1 MSILDNIG
9 DNLDKD
15 FENFNYLPQ
24 GIFLEDIDLA
34 IINFIKDL
42 NLTVEDETGNQ
53 KTVPVI
59 FIAQELWAERK
70 MNWKDF
76 RFEYGEEL
84 SRPFIAISR
93 KAVKPGTSPLKR
105 TIPVKKQFKFVK
117 VPTFDG
123 TLKSYSLYKI
133 PQPTWVDVEYD
144 MIFVAHY
151 MVDVNAYYEKV
162 LRDGYSNG
170 QGYLNINGHHIT
182 SKISDP
188 SQTQEEELAS
198 EKIFQITVP
207 ITVHGKLLDPSTFE
221 KVNTINKIAIKISEK
236 KSRK

>member
-1 MSILDNIG
+1 MSILDNVG
-9 DNLDKD
+9 KNLDKD
-15 FENFNYLPQ
+15 FENHNYLPQ

-34 IINFIKDL
+34 IVDYIKNL

-59 FIAQELWAERK
+59 FLAQELWAERK

-84 SRPFIAISR
+84 SRPFIAIAR
-93 KAVKPGTSPLKR
+93 KTVKPGTSPLKR

-123 TLKSYSLYKI
+123 TLKGYYLYKI

-144 MIFVAHY
+144 MILAAYY

-162 LRDGYSNG
+162 LRDIEIYGNNFCMSGFRDERLKIYIEDNG
-170 QGYLNINGHHIT
+170 GIMMDSVTKKLNFLIVKDKSKGS
-182 SKISDP
+182 SKI
-188 SQTQEEELAS
+188 
-198 EKIFQITVP
+198 EKAENLGIT
-207 ITVHGKLLDPSTFE
+207 IIDL
-221 KVNTINKIAIKISEK
+221 NNI
-236 KSRK
+236 

>member
-9 DNLDKD
+9 KNLDKD
-15 FENFNYLPQ
+15 FENHNYLPQ
-24 GIFLEDIDLA
+24 GIFLEDIDVA
-34 IINFIKDL
+34 IVDYIKNL

-59 FIAQELWAERK
+59 FLAQELWAEKK

-84 SRPFIAISR
+84 SRPFIAIAR
-93 KAVKPGTSPLKR
+93 KTVKPGTSPLKR
-105 TIPVKKQFKFVK
+105 TIPIKRQFKFVK

-123 TLKSYSLYKI
+123 TLKGYSLYKI

-144 MIFVAHY
+144 MILAAYY

-170 QGYLNINGHHIT
+170 QGYLNINGHHIA

-188 SQTQEEELAS
+188 SQTLQEELAS
-198 EKIFQITVP
+198 EKLYQVTIP
-207 ITVHGKLLDPSTFE
+207 IIVHGKLLDPSSFE
-221 KVNTINKIAIKISEK
+221 KVNTINKISIKISEQ